1 MESFSASKTNFRY
14 EFRCSCPWHQEP
26 QEGGGKPL
34 VCGYVKDA
42 RQPRRVAIIKRQKK
56 GGTAFVISVNTQ
68 GCNTT
73 GPFSI
78 LKPLFPQIDSLLM
91 VAEPQQV
98 YSNVIRLLLKKTQAS
113 LMTNEKCQE
122 AVNALHQIA
131 GCSLDQPKNMKQ
143 KTTLEWLQ
151 QRKVKI
157 TSDHG
162 PAKDLTKVCCLCSMH
177 GTRWL
182 VHTAISPSA
191 CCHTDCRFLRV
202 C

>member
-1 MESFSASKTNFRY
+1 MESFSASKYNFRY

-42 RQPRRVAIIKRQKK
+42 RHPRKVAIIKLQKK
-56 GGTAFVISVNTQ
+56 GGKAFVIAVNTQ

-98 YSNVIRLLLKKTQAS
+98 YSNVIS
-113 LMTNEKCQE
+113 S
-122 AVNALHQIA
+122 VH
-131 GCSLDQPKNMKQ
+131 CSVGHSI
-143 KTTLEWLQ
+143 LEMSG
-151 QRKVKI
+151 K
-157 TSDHG
+157 
-162 PAKDLTKVCCLCSMH
+162 
-177 GTRWL
+177 
-182 VHTAISPSA
+182 HTGQYEV
-191 CCHTDCRFLRV
+191 LY
-202 C
+202 